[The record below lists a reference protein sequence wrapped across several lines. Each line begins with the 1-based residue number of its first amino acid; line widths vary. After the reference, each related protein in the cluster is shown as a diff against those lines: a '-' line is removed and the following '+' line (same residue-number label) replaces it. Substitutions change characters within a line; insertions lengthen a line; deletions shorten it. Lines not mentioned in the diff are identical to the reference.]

1 MSDLLTG
8 SMESNRRVRD
18 PCDPG
23 SVSDLIAFLPDNAER
38 VVTST
43 SSTASSPLD
52 RIGWCAHEVI
62 APWPHMPNLYSVGS
76 GYRTSRT
83 NCDDPV
89 HGSDPGETASA
100 T

>member
-1 MSDLLTG
+1 MSEDI
-8 SMESNRRVRD
+8 

-52 RIGWCAHEVI
+52 RIGWCTHEVI
-62 APWPHMPNLYSVGS
+62 APWPHMPNLIQSVQG
-76 GYRTSRT
+76 TEQVL
-83 NCDDPV
+83 P
-89 HGSDPGETASA
+89 TAMIRYMVVVLA
-100 T
+100 R

>member
-1 MSDLLTG
+1 
-8 SMESNRRVRD
+8 MESNRRVRD

-52 RIGWCAHEVI
+52 RIGWCTHEVI
-62 APWPHMPNLYSVGS
+62 APWPHMPNLIQLVQGTEQVLPTAMIRYMVVAQFM
-76 GYRTSRT
+76 
-83 NCDDPV
+83 NELHPML
-89 HGSDPGETASA
+89 HG
-100 T
+100 